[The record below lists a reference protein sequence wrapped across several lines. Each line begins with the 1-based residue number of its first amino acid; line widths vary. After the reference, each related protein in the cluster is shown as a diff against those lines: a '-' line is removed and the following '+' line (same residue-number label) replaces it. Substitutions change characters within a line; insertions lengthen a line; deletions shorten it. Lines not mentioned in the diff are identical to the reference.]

1 MCVPLTD
8 CLDLIDSSIYQR
20 QLKQDGL
27 SDEWSLNAYVVVSRD
42 DEHWPWWLLLVRLL
56 ATSVQS
62 EVMVLGRD
70 DEFV

>member
-1 MCVPLTD
+1 MCIPLTD

-20 QLKQDGL
+20 HLKRDGL
-27 SDEWSLNAYVVVSRD
+27 SDEWPLNASVVVSRD
-42 DEHWPWWLLLVRLL
+42 DQRWPWWLLLVRLL

-70 DEFV
+70 DESV